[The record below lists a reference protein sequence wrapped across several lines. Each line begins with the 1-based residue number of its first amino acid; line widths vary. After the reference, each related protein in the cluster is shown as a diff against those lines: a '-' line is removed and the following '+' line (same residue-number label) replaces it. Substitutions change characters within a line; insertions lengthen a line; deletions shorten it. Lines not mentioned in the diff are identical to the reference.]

1 VGLPL
6 SLLAQSIQMHSRMS
20 TTTMSTIAAAAPS
33 TSTHSHQRRRMT
45 TTTRR
50 RRPCI
55 CFKHKSALAIIS
67 LLSCYV
73 TSTSSSSLLFLL
85 SLSFCNGFRLET
97 IPKVLSPSQ
106 RRNNFRHPKQ
116 RMNAPIS
123 FASPLSYQ
131 PRQQLALRQQGQG
144 RQSATR
150 TTFLTVLF
158 MGKGDGKKK
167 RKKSSSSASSAVS
180 PQSQDAP
187 RVSTNINIPVRKQIA
202 WANLNKQYRA
212 QQQAGSSFRQTANK
226 NKVVRTKY
234 RRTWDEAEIE
244 RKAEE
249 RRRKGQDPDWSV
261 ILNRTSAAPL
271 LIVDGYNIIHRWGRL
286 KKHMTKGDP
295 SHARQLLVDDLENLA
310 SLKRWRIE
318 CVFDGTRRST
328 VGPLGHGPRMSS
340 RSSSSST
347 STTSRPQVSKHG
359 VRVVYT
365 SVGVEADSYI
375 ESRCAVAKNVTEG
388 AITGS
393 LIVAT
398 DDTMIRLAGQNAG
411 ALCMSADR
419 FVQELKAVRGAI
431 AHRVEAAVAKAN
443 GHSIRP
449 ETLRGRNSIMQGRF
463 KNSAVII
470 RKKTEKSGQGQTAS
484 TSGREEQD

>member
-33 TSTHSHQRRRMT
+33 TSTHSHQRRRRTT

-55 CFKHKSALAIIS
+55 FLKHKSALAIIS

-73 TSTSSSSLLFLL
+73 TLTSSSSLLFLL

-106 RRNNFRHPKQ
+106 RRHNFRHPKQ

-123 FASPLSYQ
+123 FASTLSYQ

-234 RRTWDEAEIE
+234 RRTWDEE
-244 RKAEE
+244 RLNE
-249 RRRKGQDPDWSV
+249 RRKNADGRV
-261 ILNRTSAAPL
+261 RTPT
-271 LIVDGYNIIHRWGRL
+271 G
-286 KKHMTKGDP
+286 
-295 SHARQLLVDDLENLA
+295 
-310 SLKRWRIE
+310 
-318 CVFDGTRRST
+318 
-328 VGPLGHGPRMSS
+328 
-340 RSSSSST
+340 
-347 STTSRPQVSKHG
+347 VS
-359 VRVVYT
+359 
-365 SVGVEADSYI
+365 
-375 ESRCAVAKNVTEG
+375 
-388 AITGS
+388 
-393 LIVAT
+393 
-398 DDTMIRLAGQNAG
+398 
-411 ALCMSADR
+411 
-419 FVQELKAVRGAI
+419 F
-431 AHRVEAAVAKAN
+431 
-443 GHSIRP
+443 
-449 ETLRGRNSIMQGRF
+449 
-463 KNSAVII
+463 
-470 RKKTEKSGQGQTAS
+470 
-484 TSGREEQD
+484 